1 MNFSFIFKALIIS
14 FFVMLI
20 VFAISFVST
29 QNNMLASN
37 NYGVKDS
44 VKESINVAKYRQ
56 NGDIVFDQSQLI
68 KSVISNYAKNNNI
81 DIDTITFE
89 IAVDEVNNIVTVKLS
104 SKKSLLN
111 SDSNSD
117 YTFSYRVIER

>member
-14 FFVMLI
+14 LFVMLI

-44 VKESINVAKYRQ
+44 VKESINIAKYRV
-56 NGDIVFDQSQLI
+56 NGDIEFDQSQLI

-81 DIDTITFE
+81 DIDSITFE
-89 IAVDEVNNIVTVKLS
+89 IAVDESKNIVTVKLS
-104 SKKSLLN
+104 TRKNLLN
-111 SDSNSD
+111 ADSNSD
-117 YTFSYRVIER
+117 YIFSYKVVER

>member
-44 VKESINVAKYRQ
+44 VKESINIAKYRV
-56 NGDIVFDQSQLI
+56 NGDIEFDQSQLI
-68 KSVISNYAKNNNI
+68 KSVISNYVKNNNI
-81 DIDTITFE
+81 DIDSITFE
-89 IAVDEVNNIVTVKLS
+89 IAVDESKNIVTVKLS
-104 SKKSLLN
+104 TRKNLLN
-111 SDSNSD
+111 ADSNSD
-117 YTFSYRVIER
+117 YIFSYKVVER

>member
-44 VKESINVAKYRQ
+44 VKESINIAKYRV
-56 NGDIVFDQSQLI
+56 NGDIEFDQSQLI

-81 DIDTITFE
+81 DIDSITFE
-89 IAVDEVNNIVTVKLS
+89 IAIDESKNIVTVKLS
-104 SKKSLLN
+104 TRKNLLN
-111 SDSNSD
+111 ADSNSD
-117 YTFSYRVIER
+117 YIFSYKVVER

>member
-1 MNFSFIFKALIIS
+1 MNFSFVFKALIIS

-44 VKESINVAKYRQ
+44 VKESINIAKYRV
-56 NGDIVFDQSQLI
+56 NGDIEFDQSQLI

-81 DIDTITFE
+81 DIDSITFE
-89 IAVDEVNNIVTVKLS
+89 IAVDESKNIVTVKLS
-104 SKKSLLN
+104 TRKNLLN
-111 SDSNSD
+111 ADSNSD
-117 YTFSYRVIER
+117 YIFSYKAVER

>member
-29 QNNMLASN
+29 QNNMLANN

-117 YTFSYRVIER
+117 YAFSYRVIER

>member
-44 VKESINVAKYRQ
+44 VKESINIAKYRV
-56 NGDIVFDQSQLI
+56 NGDIEFDQSQLI

-81 DIDTITFE
+81 DIDSITFE
-89 IAVDEVNNIVTVKLS
+89 IAVDESKNIVTVKLS
-104 SKKSLLN
+104 TRKNLLN
-111 SDSNSD
+111 ADSNSD
-117 YTFSYRVIER
+117 YIFSYKVVER

>member
-44 VKESINVAKYRQ
+44 VKESINIAKYRV
-56 NGDIVFDQSQLI
+56 NGDIEFDQSQLI

-81 DIDTITFE
+81 DIDNITFE
-89 IAVDEVNNIVTVKLS
+89 IAVDESKNIVTVKLS
-104 SKKSLLN
+104 TRKNLLN
-111 SDSNSD
+111 ADSNSD
-117 YTFSYRVIER
+117 YIFSYKVVER

>member
-1 MNFSFIFKALIIS
+1 MNYSFIFKALIIS

-44 VKESINVAKYRQ
+44 VKESINIAKYRV
-56 NGDIVFDQSQLI
+56 NGDIEFDQSQLI

-81 DIDTITFE
+81 DIDSITFE
-89 IAVDEVNNIVTVKLS
+89 IAVDESKNIVTVKLS
-104 SKKSLLN
+104 TRKNLLN
-111 SDSNSD
+111 ADSNSD
-117 YTFSYRVIER
+117 YIFSYKVVER

>member
-20 VFAISFVST
+20 IFAISFVST

-44 VKESINVAKYRQ
+44 VKESINIAKYRV
-56 NGDIVFDQSQLI
+56 NGDIEFDQSQLI

-81 DIDTITFE
+81 DIDSITFE
-89 IAVDEVNNIVTVKLS
+89 IAVDESKNIVTVKLS
-104 SKKSLLN
+104 TRKNLLN
-111 SDSNSD
+111 ADSNSD
-117 YTFSYRVIER
+117 YIFSYKVVER

>member
-1 MNFSFIFKALIIS
+1 MIFKALIIS

-44 VKESINVAKYRQ
+44 VKESINIAKYRQ
-56 NGDIVFDQSQLI
+56 NGDIVFEQSQLI

-117 YTFSYRVIER
+117 YTFSYKVVER

>member
-44 VKESINVAKYRQ
+44 VKESINIAKYRQ

-117 YTFSYRVIER
+117 YTFSYKVVER